1 MSRPAQSVME
11 LYSDLASIDASQRLK
26 AAHTLVSVLTKF
38 QQEFKKQSDFAD
50 PPLPESTDAILEQQ
64 CAHDV
69 SYGLKR
75 LVRGL
80 PSSREGA
87 RQGFALA
94 LTELLRLLDFLKIS
108 VVVQMLMKYTEITG
122 GMKEQEVR
130 EMLFGRIFGCMAIIR
145 AEMLTRETTTTS
157 DVEQVAAILL
167 ECTKAK
173 SYLPE
178 AGYSALIELV
188 MQIRNN
194 EEALSTVINMVLS
207 EGVRTVEELWF
218 AVSIQGAKIPFDL
231 PSSSGW
237 KKGTMLLHPVNKK
250 YLVSILKESVTG
262 NSKPHSVWKSIL
274 DILLQVPEIV
284 GANTKDS
291 KMPLI
296 TFLEFWKDAVDDALF
311 SSSNERKYLGFQIFE
326 YVLPRVSHDQIPF
339 IFSDKLAE
347 CFIYNLSHRESHLH
361 KAALHMAKA
370 LATFAKEDSSA
381 GLHIVFQLV
390 GRKNGANFDQLTRTK
405 TVESI
410 LSNMNAEG
418 VLTYVKHLEN
428 YFIERNDA
436 VIEDGDSEAE
446 RWSVVAVHRT
456 WAIDS
461 MMLLLRNTKIPRAT
475 GNESWNNR
483 IPRFLAMYGML
494 DMQTAVGD
502 YKSPKPPLS
511 DKIKHYCLDRFL
523 AAAGEIAVAVRPHG
537 ETRSE
542 EDTESSLYELTKF
555 VLNIQ
560 ENHNSKLSI
569 KVSEDGSKARS
580 AAMDAVSKI
589 RSQLSQEPPSR
600 DVVNQLNSLQNLLFF
615 IILTS
620 YRESEDLVDVLQ
632 DLVKCHSLLYGKPKG
647 NRKRKAPTEGNE
659 DEEEPRPTDVLVDI
673 IISLL
678 SRPSA
683 HLRTLSERA
692 FRAFC
697 GELTSTGLS
706 LLIQVLQTEPG
717 STDFEN
723 NDEEDDVEM
732 VDGESGKPVEDASE
746 REEENED
753 GESGDDDDDDDDD
766 EDDEDENE
774 DVDLE
779 LRNKIQHALG
789 AAALPIDI
797 DMSDNDE
804 VDNDGDDDGDY
815 DEAFDDDQME
825 QFDGKLAEIFKEKKR
840 MKTEKEDAKR
850 QILNL
855 KLRILDL
862 LDIWFKK
869 TPSSPLVLEAVLP
882 LSDVLH
888 TVSTRAA
895 GTGALREA
903 NQQLYEKLASL
914 IKNRIGGKAAALKS
928 QADVD
933 RAFELLSE
941 IHERAS
947 RIKNTTQITGMY
959 AQFANVVV
967 KALVQYESTLPTA
980 TSTPTLPT
988 SSKKKKKKDGQAQEV
1003 LPSQPAISESV
1014 AELYSGSLQTF
1025 MTKKGRFQTVF
1036 FNDFVSRNT
1045 SLGWHLLP
1053 SLAIYSTPG
1062 QSINAFHLTQ
1072 SYVILSNLFQHSSKK
1087 EFDAHRSR
1095 INAHFP
1101 RFLKSV
1107 EVMISSA
1114 ASTSSPETPA
1124 EDEQKLSNKKLKKK
1138 KSEEHEEVVD
1148 AMEVDAESTNAGN
1161 EVRDWSDVGWARIKE
1176 VLRLLAG
1183 CSKRIRHWTGKNEA
1197 DGGELLRWDGIK
1209 AGLLENIR
1217 PETVRHQVEQLVSK
1231 ISE

>member
-11 LYSDLASIDASQRLK
+11 LYSDLASIDPSQRLK
-26 AAHTLVSVLTKF
+26 AANTLISVLTKF
-38 QQEFKKQSDFAD
+38 QQDFQKQSDVAD
-50 PPLPESTDAILEQQ
+50 SPIPESTDAILEQR

-94 LTELLRLLDFLKIS
+94 LTELLRQLDFLNVC
-108 VVVQMLMKYTEITG
+108 VVVEMVMKYTEITG
-122 GMKEQEVR
+122 GMREQEVR
-130 EMLFGRIFGCMAIIR
+130 EMHFGRIFGCMAIIR
-145 AEMLTRETTTTS
+145 AEMLTRESTTIS
-157 DVEQVAAILL
+157 DVEQVATILL

-188 MQIRNN
+188 MQIRSNN
-194 EEALSTVINMVLS
+194 AALLKVLNVVLS

-218 AVSIQGAKIPFDL
+218 AVSIQGVKIQFDL
-231 PSSSGW
+231 PSSNGW
-237 KKGTMLLHPVNKK
+237 KKGTKLLHPVNKK

-262 NSKPHSVWKSIL
+262 NAKPHSVWKSIL
-274 DILLQVPEIV
+274 DILLQVPESSA
-284 GANTKDS
+284 ANSKDS
-291 KMPLI
+291 KTGII

-311 SSSNERKYLGFQIFE
+311 SSSNERKYLGFQLFE
-326 YVLPRVSHDQIPF
+326 YVLPRISQDQIAF
-339 IFSDKLAE
+339 IFSDKLAD
-347 CFIYNLSHRESHLH
+347 CFTYNLSHPDSFLH
-361 KAALHMAKA
+361 KAALHTAKA

-410 LSNMNAEG
+410 LSNMSADG
-418 VLTYVKHLEN
+418 VLTYVKYLES
-428 YFIERNDA
+428 YFIERYDA
-436 VIEDGDSEAE
+436 VIDDGESEAE
-446 RWSVVAVHRT
+446 RWSIVAVHRI

-461 MMLLLRNTKIPRAT
+461 MMLLLRNTKIPRAA
-475 GNESWNNR
+475 GNDSWNNR

-494 DMQTAVGD
+494 DMQKAVGD
-502 YKSPKPPLS
+502 YKSPNPPLS
-511 DKIKHYCLDRFL
+511 DKIKQYCLDRFL
-523 AAAGEIAVAVRPHG
+523 AAAGEIAVAVRLHG
-537 ETRSE
+537 EGRPE
-542 EDTESSLYELTKF
+542 EDTVGKLYEIAKF
-555 VLNIQ
+555 VENIH
-560 ENHNSKLSI
+560 ENHSSKLSI
-569 KVSEDGSKARS
+569 RVSEEGSIARA
-580 AAMDAVSKI
+580 AAMGAINEI
-589 RSQLSQEPPSR
+589 RLQLSQEPASR
-600 DVVNQLNSLQNLLFF
+600 DVLNQLKSLQNLLLY

-620 YRESEDLVDVLQ
+620 YRESDDLVDVLQ

-647 NRKRKAPTEGNE
+647 NRKRKAPAEGDE

-683 HLRTLSERA
+683 HLRTLSERT

-697 GELTSTGLS
+697 GELTSTGLN

-717 STDFEN
+717 SIDFEN
-723 NDEEDDVEM
+723 NDEDDNVEM
-732 VDGESGKPVEDASE
+732 VDGESAEAGDGSE
-746 REEENED
+746 AEEGEEEP
-753 GESGDDDDDDDDD
+753 GESDDD
-766 EDDEDENE
+766 EDDEGDDEEE
-774 DVDLE
+774 DGDEDTDLE
-779 LRNKIQHALG
+779 LRNKIQLALG
-789 AAALPIDI
+789 PAALPIHM
-797 DMSDNDE
+797 DMSDNDDAD
-804 VDNDGDDDGDY
+804 DNTEGDADDD
-815 DEAFDDDQME
+815 DEAFDDDKME

-888 TVSTRAA
+888 TVSTLAA
-895 GTGALREA
+895 GTGSLREA

-914 IKNRIGGKAAALKS
+914 IKNRIGGKAAVLKS

-933 RAFELLSE
+933 RAFELLAE

-967 KALVQYESTLPTA
+967 KALVQYESTLPPTM
-980 TSTPTLPT
+980 STPTVPT
-988 SSKKKKKKDGQAQEV
+988 SSMKKRKKDGQAQEV
-1003 LPSQPAISESV
+1003 QHAKPTISENV
-1014 AELYSGSLQTF
+1014 AQLYSRSLQTC

-1036 FNDFVSRNT
+1036 FNDFVSRNP
-1045 SLGWHLLP
+1045 SLGWLLLP
-1053 SLAIYSTPG
+1053 TLAIYSTPG

-1072 SYVILSNLFQHSSKK
+1072 SYVILSNVFQHSSKK
-1087 EFDAHRSR
+1087 EFDSQRSL
-1095 INAHFP
+1095 IDAHFP
-1101 RFLKSV
+1101 RFLNSV
-1107 EVMISSA
+1107 EAMISGR
-1114 ASTSSPETPA
+1114 ASTSVPDAATGDNA
-1124 EDEQKLSNKKLKKK
+1124 QTTIRKKSKKK
-1138 KSEEHEEVVD
+1138 KVKEDEEVAD
-1148 AMEVDAESTNAGN
+1148 AMEVDGESSAPGDA
-1161 EVRDWSDVGWARIKE
+1161 VKGDWTDVGWARIKE

-1183 CSKRIRHWTGKNEA
+1183 CGKKVKQWTG
-1197 DGGELLRWDGIK
+1197 LW
-1209 AGLLENIR
+1209 
-1217 PETVRHQVEQLVSK
+1217 
-1231 ISE
+1231 